1 MHIDVLVLVGSML
14 CAAVHPGSLSSCS
27 LECRHVCNSAQVCCI
42 CKLVCCFPLKAN
54 LASRHLRCRACL
66 QDANRL
72 YLVLEFCAGGDLGHY
87 LRRYRQVSE
96 ATARYF
102 LQQVAEGLKELRRH
116 NVIHVSGTVGHM
128 HELHGQPARL
138 QTACTPQ
145 HP

>member
-1 MHIDVLVLVGSML
+1 
-14 CAAVHPGSLSSCS
+14 
-27 LECRHVCNSAQVCCI
+27 
-42 CKLVCCFPLKAN
+42 
-54 LASRHLRCRACL
+54 L

-116 NVIHVSGTVGHM
+116 NVIHVSGTVAHM
-128 HELHGQPARL
+128 QEVHGWPAGVMADSLLDTSTPIRRS
-138 QTACTPQ
+138 TAGAAKSSSGVHGLVLPAAW
-145 HP
+145 

>member
-1 MHIDVLVLVGSML
+1 MCLHHHMQQLF
-14 CAAVHPGSLSSCS
+14 AVIL
-27 LECRHVCNSAQVCCI
+27 
-42 CKLVCCFPLKAN
+42 
-54 LASRHLRCRACL
+54 L

-116 NVIHVSGTVGHM
+116 NVIHVRKQLAIAIWYSSFLEANTEPHYIAAEMALCTIRQLQQSAVVKQVG
-128 HELHGQPARL
+128 LWLVTPTAAAR
-138 QTACTPQ
+138 AC
-145 HP
+145 